1 MSRKRTRYV
10 DDFLSSLLI
19 RASHA
24 VSAEFQKEI
33 DKQKLATTEW
43 RVLATLSDGDG
54 LTIGQLADIVIAKQP
69 TVTKIIDRMSE
80 SGLVERQTG
89 QIDKRQTMIYTTE
102 QGKELVRDLLRKAK
116 IAEAGALKDFSD
128 DEIETLKKTLR
139 RMIDGSE

>member
-24 VSAEFQKEI
+24 ISADFLKEI
-33 DKQKLATTEW
+33 ERQKLAPTEW

-69 TVTKIIDRMSE
+69 TVTKIIDRMS
-80 SGLVERQTG
+80 SAGLVQRQTG
-89 QIDKRQTMIYTTE
+89 EVDRRQTTIYTTE

-116 IAEAGALKDFSD
+116 SAEGAALKHFSD
-128 DEIETLKKTLR
+128 GEIEHLKGTLR
-139 RMIDGSE
+139 RMIDGE

>member
-10 DDFLSSLLI
+10 DDFVSSLLI

-33 DKQKLATTEW
+33 DRQKLATTEW

-69 TVTKIIDRMSE
+69 TVTKIIDRMSDA
-80 SGLVERQTG
+80 GLVERQTG
-89 QIDKRQTMIYTTE
+89 EIDKRQTTIYTTDK
-102 QGKELVRDLLRKAK
+102 GKELVRDLLRKAK
-116 IAEAGALKDFSD
+116 LAEANALKAFSD
-128 DEIETLKKTLR
+128 EDVETLKRTLR
-139 RMIDGSE
+139 RMIDGA